1 MRKRAVRRRR
11 AREAALAFGAGGVD
25 EAVSPG
31 AAAGL
36 QDDELRRALSELPE
50 RRRTAIVLRHYLDLS
65 ETDTADLMECSVGT
79 VKAAASRGR
88 SRLAEILR
96 EGASRG

>member
-25 EAVSPG
+25 EAVSPD
-31 AAAGL
+31 AAGL

-88 SRLAEILR
+88 SRSAEILR